1 MRGGDG
7 GRERKEEK
15 ARERERVIEAERRR
29 GRERERRT
37 KIASDYAVRPKK
49 RRRVEEEN
57 WKARVVGAP
66 GVTTVQQRQPSEA
79 LSGKE
84 RFFLLSIPLEATV
97 RHISRQPRRNPT
109 RQPDCRGIALYR
121 KATKCGCGYGGVPPL
136 ASATNRSENVDPR
149 LPSRRSCSQHSAT
162 LRALVRLLGSRTALL
177 SPRYSLTVATNTN
190 NRRLNCVNF
199 RVVGRHRRGNRGRRW
214 ASFSRK

>member
-1 MRGGDG
+1 MGEK
-7 GRERKEEK
+7 ERKKRREGQN
-15 ARERERVIEAERRR
+15 ARERDRGAER
-29 GRERERRT
+29 ERDRARRT

-97 RHISRQPRRNPT
+97 RHISRQRPRNPT

-121 KATKCGCGYGGVPPL
+121 KATKCGCGCGGVPPL

-149 LPSRRSCSQHSAT
+149 PPLA
-162 LRALVRLLGSRTALL
+162 A
-177 SPRYSLTVATNTN
+177 
-190 NRRLNCVNF
+190 
-199 RVVGRHRRGNRGRRW
+199 
-214 ASFSRK
+214 